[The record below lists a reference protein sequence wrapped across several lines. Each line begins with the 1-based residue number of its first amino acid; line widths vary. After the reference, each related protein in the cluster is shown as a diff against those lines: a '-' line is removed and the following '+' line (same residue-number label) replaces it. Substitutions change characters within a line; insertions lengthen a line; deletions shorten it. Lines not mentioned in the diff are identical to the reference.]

1 MNPKQI
7 TVIWLHISVTYQPVW
22 PPPLLSSMRAPSLSR
37 LGYDDFLF
45 KQLLCVRMMMI
56 ILSSIACLDISN
68 INNMLSA
75 RAIAQVKWISRVQF
89 RTENSSSSVAAGTDL
104 NVKSWGWIWCFQ
116 IFFFTVEH

>member
-1 MNPKQI
+1 
-7 TVIWLHISVTYQPVW
+7 
-22 PPPLLSSMRAPSLSR
+22 MRAPSLSR

-75 RAIAQVKWISRVQF
+75 RAIAQVKLISRIHF

-116 IFFFTVEH
+116 IFFLQ